1 MASNPPQ
8 EELLRALRDQGITS
22 EQVLDVIAKTPREKF
37 VAAGQESVAYNNTAL
52 PIDCAQTIS
61 QPLIVAMM
69 TEALELTGTERV
81 LEIGTGSGYQAAI
94 LSPLCREILS
104 IERHRELSEQAAAR
118 FADLGI
124 DNVRLFLGDGS
135 LGLPSEA
142 PYDGILVT
150 AAMPETNETIGAFL
164 RQLREG
170 GRLVAPVGS
179 AKGQTLRVYERTPHG
194 YETRDLCE
202 CRFVPL
208 IGEHGQT
215 TDDDANAAPTD
226 TEDAT

>member
-22 EQVLDVIAKTPREKF
+22 ERVLDVIANTPREKF
-37 VAAGQESVAYNNTAL
+37 IAANQQPFAYSNTAL
-52 PIDCAQTIS
+52 PIDCGQTIS

-81 LEIGTGSGYQAAI
+81 LEIGTGSGYQAVV
-94 LSPLCREILS
+94 LSQLCCEVLS

-118 FADLGI
+118 LADLGAH
-124 DNVRLFLGDGS
+124 NVRLFVGDGS
-135 LGLPSEA
+135 LGLPDES
-142 PYDGILVT
+142 PFDGILVT
-150 AAMPETNETIGAFL
+150 AAMPETDEAIGAFL
-164 RQLREG
+164 HQLREG

-179 AKGQTLRVYERTPHG
+179 ANGQTLRVYERTRHG
-194 YETRDLCE
+194 YVTRDLCE

-215 TDDDANAAPTD
+215 TDGAANSAPTD
-226 TEDAT
+226 PADET

>member
-1 MASNPPQ
+1 MTSKHPHNQ
-8 EELLRALRDQGITS
+8 LIQTLRDQGITS
-22 EQVLDVIAKTPREKF
+22 ELVLKAIAKTPRENF
-37 VAAGQESVAYNNTAL
+37 VATGQESRAYNNAAL
-52 PIDCAQTIS
+52 SIDCGQTIS

-94 LSPLCREILS
+94 LSLLCREVLS
-104 IERHRELSEQAAAR
+104 IERHRELSEQAATRLAE
-118 FADLGI
+118 LGI
-124 DNVRLFLGDGS
+124 DNVQLFLGDGS
-135 LGLPSEA
+135 VGLPDEA
-142 PYDGILVT
+142 PFDGILVT
-150 AAMPETNETIGAFL
+150 AAMPETDEAIGAFL
-164 RQLREG
+164 KQLREG

-179 AKGQTLRVYERTPHG
+179 ANGQTLRVYERTRHG